1 MSTADQAEIRRL
13 KKEVTEL
20 RRTNE
25 ILRTASVDLVFHLK
39 NSRFPPQFN
48 QSPFF
53 GTGES
58 LDTSRAYAVLR
69 HAPAQLSLTDP

>member
-1 MSTADQAEIRRL
+1 VSTADQAEIRRL

-20 RRTNE
+20 RQTNE

-39 NSRFPPQFN
+39 SSRFPPRFN
-48 QSPFF
+48 QFPFF

-58 LDTSRAYAVLR
+58 LDTSRAYVVLV
-69 HAPAQLSLTDP
+69 HAPAQRSLTDP